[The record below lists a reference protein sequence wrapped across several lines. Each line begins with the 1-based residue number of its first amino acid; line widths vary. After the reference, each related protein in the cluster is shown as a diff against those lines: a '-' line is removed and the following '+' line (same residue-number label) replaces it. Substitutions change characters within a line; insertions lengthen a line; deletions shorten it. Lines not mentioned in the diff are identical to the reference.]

1 MKDFNEKVVL
11 VTGGAGGIGRVTA
24 EQFLDR
30 GAVVELWD
38 MDETAGNALVEQW
51 SANGHNVHFDKVDV
65 TDFDTVQ
72 ESMSEVKDRWG
83 RLDVLVNNAG
93 ITRDATLK
101 KMSIED
107 WEQVVEVNLNGVFY
121 CGKTAAEL
129 MREQESGVI
138 LNASSVVGV
147 YGNFGQS
154 NYVATKSGV
163 IGLTKTWARELG
175 RKGIRVNA
183 VAPGF
188 IETPMVNTVPDKI
201 LEKLKGQTPLGRLG
215 KPEDIAS
222 AYVFLASEQAAFIT
236 GAVLQVDGGL
246 VF

>member
-1 MKDFNEKVVL
+1 MKDFKDTIVL
-11 VTGGAGGIGRVTA
+11 ITGGVGGIGRETA
-24 EQFLDR
+24 RQFIER
-30 GAVVELWD
+30 GASVELWD
-38 MDETAGNALVEQW
+38 MDDEAGTKLRDEWTEKGFNI
-51 SANGHNVHFDKVDV
+51 HFTQVDV
-65 TDFDTVQ
+65 TNYDAVTQAMDALK
-72 ESMSEVKDRWG
+72 ERWG
-83 RLDVLVNNAG
+83 GLDVLVNNAG

-101 KMSIED
+101 KMAPED
-107 WEQVVEVNLNGVFY
+107 WQKVIDVNLNGVFY
-121 CGKTAAEL
+121 CGKAAAGI
-129 MREQESGVI
+129 MSEQESGVI

-175 RKGIRVNA
+175 RKGVRVNA

-188 IETPMVNTVPDKI
+188 IETPMVETVSEKI
-201 LEKLKGQTPLGRLG
+201 LEKLKSQTPLGRLG

-222 AYVFLASEQAAFIT
+222 AYLFLASDQADFIT
-236 GAVLQVDGGL
+236 GTVLQVDGGL